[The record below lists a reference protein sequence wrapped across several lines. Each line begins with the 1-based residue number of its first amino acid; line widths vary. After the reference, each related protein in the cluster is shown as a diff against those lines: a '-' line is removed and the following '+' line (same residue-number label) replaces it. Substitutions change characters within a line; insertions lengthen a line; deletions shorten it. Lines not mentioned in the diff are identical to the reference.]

1 MGTAMAYDHAKSH
14 SPSREEG
21 ILPRKAWAVFVMYFP
36 WLTTPARVVT
46 FLEENQGGLE
56 QLVYHES
63 LRQKLDILTSLQ
75 VTRAKQYHND
85 HICDCM
91 ISEFYIGKLESR

>member
-1 MGTAMAYDHAKSH
+1 MRNPTAPQGK
-14 SPSREEG
+14 REYQEG
-21 ILPRKAWAVFVMYFP
+21 LGSLCYVFPV
-36 WLTTPARVVT
+36 AHGACESCN
-46 FLEENQGGLE
+46 FLEEDQGRLE

-75 VTRAKQYHND
+75 VTRAKQCHND